1 MTDFVAAP
9 FGVRRLASAF
19 GATGDPVSGSAPAGD
34 ADVPPARS
42 PENCSKAEASLRTP
56 KSILRHDRI
65 PLHHET
71 DVLVMGGGS
80 AGCSAALAARQSGA
94 RSVTLIERAGFPGGI
109 STQALDTF
117 YGFFTPGE
125 EPRKVAGGIGDQVV
139 DALDA
144 AGAIFLRPN
153 TYGAG
158 TGVNYNPERL
168 KLVWDQLLDE
178 AGVRTLL
185 HTHLVDVEGSADA
198 PEGVVVWSK
207 AGFSRIRARV
217 FIDAT
222 GDADF
227 CHRSGIA
234 CEIAGENEPAQTMT
248 TTFRMANV
256 DLEAY
261 ERAGGKRMLMEEM
274 ARAVEAGTHPL
285 PRKAGS
291 IHRMNAP
298 GCISTVAVRVA
309 GFSGLDPEDLT
320 AAEKEGRRQ
329 AFVYEDFIRDCVA
342 SFTDSRII
350 GLSTGI
356 GVRESRRLEGR
367 YRLTREDCLGRAG
380 FDDKVLI
387 CGAPIEDHRAAGG
400 GGEETH
406 WAYVPEGGVYDVPF
420 RCFLPRE
427 NNHTLVC
434 GRCFSATHDAH
445 ASCRS
450 MAQTMAMGHACG
462 AAAALSL
469 AEDVTLPELSMP
481 RLQDLLRRQGAVLE
495 MPDTVADTR
504 EDGWARNR
512 STQN

>member
-1 MTDFVAAP
+1 
-9 FGVRRLASAF
+9 
-19 GATGDPVSGSAPAGD
+19 
-34 ADVPPARS
+34 
-42 PENCSKAEASLRTP
+42 
-56 KSILRHDRI
+56 
-65 PLHHET
+65 
-71 DVLVMGGGS
+71 VLVLGGGS
-80 AGCSAALAARQSGA
+80 AGCSAALAARMSGA
-94 RSVTLIERAGFPGGI
+94 RSVTLVERAGFPGGI

-117 YGFFTPGE
+117 YGFFTPGDQ
-125 EPRKVAGGIGDQVV
+125 PRKVAGGIGDRVV

-144 AGAIFLRPN
+144 AGGIFLRPN

-168 KLVWDQLLDE
+168 KLVWDELLIE
-178 AGVRTLL
+178 AGVRVLL
-185 HTHLVDVEGSADA
+185 HTHLLEVEGSADA

-207 AGFSRIRARV
+207 AGFARIRARI

-234 CEIAGENEPAQTMT
+234 CETAGEKEPAQTMT

-256 DLEAY
+256 DLDAY
-261 ERAGGKRMLMEEM
+261 QEAGGKQMLMKEM
-274 ARAVEAGTHPL
+274 ARAVDEGAHPL

-291 IHRMNAP
+291 VHRMNVF

-309 GFSGLDPEDLT
+309 GFSAIDPDDLT
-320 AAEKEGRRQ
+320 AAEQEGRRQ
-329 AFVYEDFIRDCVA
+329 AFIYEDFLRDRVEGFA
-342 SFTDSRII
+342 ESRII
-350 GLSTGI
+350 GLSSSI

-367 YRLTREDCLGRAG
+367 YRLTREDCLGRAS
-380 FDDKVLI
+380 FEDKVLV
-387 CGAPIEDHRAAGG
+387 CGAPIEDHRRAEGG
-400 GGEETH
+400 RDETH
-406 WAYVPEGGVYDVPF
+406 WAYIPDNGVYEVPY
-420 RCFLPRE
+420 RCFLPKE
-427 NNHTLVC
+427 NDRTLVA

-469 AEDVTLPELSMP
+469 EEDVALPELSMP

-495 MPDTVADTR
+495 MPETVADTR
-504 EDGWARNR
+504 SDGWARNR
-512 STQN
+512 STSTIP

>member
-1 MTDFVAAP
+1 MD
-9 FGVRRLASAF
+9 
-19 GATGDPVSGSAPAGD
+19 
-34 ADVPPARS
+34 
-42 PENCSKAEASLRTP
+42 
-56 KSILRHDRI
+56 ILHHKRI
-65 PLHHET
+65 PLHHDC
-71 DVLVMGGGS
+71 DVLVLGGGS
-80 AGCSAALAARQSGA
+80 AGCSAALAARMSGA
-94 RSVTLIERAGFPGGI
+94 ATVTLIERAGFPGGI

-117 YGFFTPGE
+117 YGFFTPGD
-125 EPRKVAGGIGDQVV
+125 EPRKVAGGIGDRVV

-144 AGAIFLRPN
+144 AGGIFLRPN

-168 KLVWDQLLDE
+168 KLVWDELLNE

-185 HTHLVDVEGSADA
+185 HTHLVDVEGSCDS

-207 AGFSRIRARV
+207 AGFARIRARV

-234 CEIAGENEPAQTMT
+234 CETAGEKEPAQTMT

-261 ERAGGKRMLMEEM
+261 RQAGGKKMLMREM
-274 ARAVEAGTHPL
+274 ARAVDDGAHPL
-285 PRKAGS
+285 PRKEGS
-291 IHRMNAP
+291 VHRMNVP

-309 GFSGLDPEDLT
+309 GRCATDPEDLT
-320 AAEKEGRRQ
+320 AAEQEGRRQ
-329 AFVYEDFIRDCVA
+329 AFIYESFLRDRVA
-342 SFTDSRII
+342 GFSESRII
-350 GLSTGI
+350 GLSSSI

-387 CGAPIEDHRAAGG
+387 CGAPIEDHRRSEA

-406 WAYVPEGGVYDVPF
+406 WAYIPENGVYEVPF
-420 RCFLPRE
+420 RCFLPKE
-427 NNHTLVC
+427 NARTLVA

-469 AEDVTLPELSMP
+469 REDIELPEIPMA
-481 RLQDLLRRQGAVLE
+481 RLQELLRRQGAVLE
-495 MPDTVADTR
+495 MPPSVADIR
-504 EDGWARNR
+504 EDGWSRNR
-512 STQN
+512 STPTHP